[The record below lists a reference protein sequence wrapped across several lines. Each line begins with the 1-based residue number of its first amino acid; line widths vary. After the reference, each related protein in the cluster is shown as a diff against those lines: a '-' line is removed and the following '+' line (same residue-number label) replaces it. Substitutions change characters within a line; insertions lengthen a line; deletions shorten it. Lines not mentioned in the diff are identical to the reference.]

1 MKDTEK
7 IEKLI
12 DNLVDETEEK
22 KEKEILLTKK
32 SEKDIADQLIKINDL
47 FLTQYKLQIDN
58 MEIIPLETEIYY
70 HNNNQQF
77 KDKMIHCIDGLQ
89 KKHFGQLYFHRFPTR
104 DSINY
109 GQGGVDI
116 CISDGEY
123 YLSILIRSAIINDTQ
138 ILSGPHKIQKKF
150 YENSP
155 SKKERIL
162 ELEKKPNVLLK
173 RDKYINTS
181 NIFHQKRIE
190 SEDYKEGEIYKLNS
204 LNLGEGYKYLDT
216 FKQNFYSNSRKQK
229 IKEEFKQ
236 RANYGKESNK

>member
-1 MKDTEK
+1 MPEN
-7 IEKLI
+7 I
-12 DNLVDETEEK
+12 K
-22 KEKEILLTKK
+22 KEIEILLTKK
-32 SEKDIADQLIKINDL
+32 SEKDIAAQLIKINDL
-47 FLTQYKLQIDN
+47 FLTQYKLQIDD
-58 MEIIPLETEIYY
+58 MEIIPIETEIYY
-70 HNNNQQF
+70 LNEKQNF
-77 KDKMIHCIDGLQ
+77 KDNMVHKYCRQ

-236 RANYGKESNK
+236 GANYGKESNK